1 MRSPLRS
8 SPALHWTIAALASV
22 ALLLFVPFGRGVI
35 VALTQR
41 HLLGLM
47 VTAVYLLS
55 AGAVAYHV
63 VFNVRLSDAAAF
75 AALAL
80 LAAATGALA
89 LGLSVPEERV
99 HFVEYGV
106 LTLLFRRALAW
117 HVPPA
122 RQYAGAWLLGSAVGW
137 ADELVQGA
145 TPERY
150 YDLHDVLINSVGALL
165 AVLLDEALHDRLGWR
180 GRG

>member
-1 MRSPLRS
+1 MSIRSTPT
-8 SPALHWTIAALASV
+8 LHWTLAALATA
-22 ALLLFVPFGRGVI
+22 ALILFVPFGRGVI

-41 HLLGLM
+41 HLLGLI
-47 VTAVYLLS
+47 VTATYLFS
-55 AGAVAYHV
+55 GAAVAYHV

-137 ADELVQGA
+137 ADELVQA
-145 TPERY
+145 VTPERY
-150 YDLHDVLINSVGALL
+150 YDLHDVAINSVGALL